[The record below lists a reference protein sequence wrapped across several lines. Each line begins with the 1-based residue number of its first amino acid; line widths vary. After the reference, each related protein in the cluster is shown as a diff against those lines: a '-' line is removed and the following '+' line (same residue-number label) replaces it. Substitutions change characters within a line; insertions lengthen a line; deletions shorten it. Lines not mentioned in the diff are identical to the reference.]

1 MTTSEADL
9 QRLITDAAQMAGW
22 LVFHDT
28 DSRRN
33 TAGFP
38 DLVLVKP
45 PRVAFVELKRET
57 GRLRDEQKVWLE
69 ALELCD
75 TLSSGVVRP
84 STADQL
90 LDYLMK
96 P

>member
-1 MTTSEADL
+1 MTEAEL
-9 QRLITDAAQMAGW
+9 QRLVTEAAEMAGW
-22 LVFHDT
+22 LVFHDN

-33 TAGFP
+33 VAGFP

-45 PRVAFVELKRET
+45 PRVAFVELKSET
-57 GRLRDEQKVWLE
+57 GRLRAEQTTWLE
-69 ALELCD
+69 ALEVCE
-75 TLSSGVVRP
+75 TVSSGVVRP

-90 LDYLMK
+90 LNYLMK